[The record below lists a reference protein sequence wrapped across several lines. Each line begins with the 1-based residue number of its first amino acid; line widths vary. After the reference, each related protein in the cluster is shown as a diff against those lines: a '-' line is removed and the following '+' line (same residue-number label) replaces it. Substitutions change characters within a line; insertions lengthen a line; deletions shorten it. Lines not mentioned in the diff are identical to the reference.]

1 MDVCLIEVFVYVIRY
16 SKFVTFPFAFWSYIY
31 RMYFNV
37 AVISIISGAPLEGYI
52 YIVSNSLQ
60 VTLCLLR
67 HLDFTCQRG
76 AFKG

>member
-1 MDVCLIEVFVYVIRY
+1 MDVCLLEVFVYVIRY
-16 SKFVTFPFAFWSYIY
+16 SKFVTFPFAFTGCILS
-31 RMYFNV
+31 NV
-37 AVISIISGAPLEGYI
+37 AVIFISGAPLEGYI
-52 YIVSNSLQ
+52 YIYVSNSLQ